1 MRSEKDESFS
11 SFFSFAF
18 GPSLEDSGR
27 FFNSLLFPSL
37 FFSLAPPSL
46 SPPPPQPQNRDYIAY
61 ARAHCH
67 PVLSDEA
74 ARALTEGYLAL
85 RRLGAARR
93 AISATP
99 RQLESLIRLS
109 EARARMRLS
118 EVVTPEDAAEAL
130 RLVRVALQQSATDP
144 NTGSL
149 DLDLLTTGVSAAS
162 RAAGAKLAPAVR
174 AALQAV
180 AASGE
185 GGAAGISGGLSVDEL
200 AAALSR
206 GGAGG
211 NGSAA
216 AAAATAAAAAAV
228 ANDPSAAAA
237 AAAGQTAVT
246 AAHVRE
252 ALRELGD
259 EVVMGGAAGDVAR
272 LANRGN
278 GNVR

>member
-1 MRSEKDESFS
+1 
-11 SFFSFAF
+11 
-18 GPSLEDSGR
+18 
-27 FFNSLLFPSL
+27 
-37 FFSLAPPSL
+37 
-46 SPPPPQPQNRDYIAY
+46 
-61 ARAHCH
+61 
-67 PVLSDEA
+67 
-74 ARALTEGYLAL
+74 
-85 RRLGAARR
+85 
-93 AISATP
+93 
-99 RQLESLIRLS
+99 
-109 EARARMRLS
+109 MRLA

-144 NTGSL
+144 ATGSL
-149 DLDLLTTGVSAAS
+149 DLDLLQTGVSAAA

-206 GGAGG
+206 GGAGVG
-211 NGSAA
+211 GAPPSSS
-216 AAAATAAAAAAV
+216 AAAAAAV
-228 ANDPSAAAA
+228 ANDPAAIAA
-237 AAAGQTAVT
+237 AAAGNTAVT

-272 LANRGN
+272 LANNRG
-278 GNVR
+278 GNNAPR